1 MNISE
6 KESLLT
12 RLYITAEEV
21 QEIIESCMDDLV
33 KNGNSKEFKI
43 LLLTMAENAI
53 LLVQESYR

>member
-21 QEIIESCMDDLV
+21 QVIIESSMDDLM
-33 KNGNSKEFKI
+33 NNENSKEFEI

-53 LLVQESYR
+53 QLVQESYR